1 MQKTSLASLVSL
13 RQNSTS
19 SVRNGGPSNRPSES
33 QISLHVSD
41 SKRRSAD
48 DSESSR
54 TLVYSGSSSHSAEL
68 RKQKSSL
75 FSFSRLKTRQSKPHL
90 RQDSDDSEHPS
101 LRPPVPPLPEPV
113 YNNVFNG
120 LPTPSMSSPS
130 ITLKKEKR
138 DKGKKKASQPAVP
151 PSPPPK
157 NNGQEFT
164 GDFNLDSMDGI
175 VDFSIA
181 SSGLSPSHPKDSG
194 SPSGVDSYS
203 DSSFNHH
210 FLPPSEFSDPFSP
223 TSLQDKRKGIIPLG
237 DYRKVS
243 PKTMLPPHRINSA
256 PFGDLTAD
264 SSSTGPG
271 SPTWVP
277 PESWAVEKG
286 AEDPYNNLELSEPQ
300 ESCSD
305 GEGGKRRTG
314 EDRSTRNGRR
324 VRHPHSASFTSV
336 ISATSRSSRTTIRQN
351 SAGYTFKMKIFRQNS
366 TYHVIA
372 IDPESTVAN
381 LMARLNKKMLLEEDN
396 AQYNLY
402 LKEQGRGEFLSSGVF
417 GMHGCLGLCI
427 L

>member
-1 MQKTSLASLVSL
+1 MQKTSLASIVSL

-19 SVRNGGPSNRPSES
+19 SIRNGGSSNRPSES
-33 QISLHVSD
+33 QISLHVPD

-54 TLVYSGSSSHSAEL
+54 GLVYSGSSSNSAEL

-75 FSFSRLKTRQSKPHL
+75 FSFSRLKTRQSKPNL
-90 RQDSDDSEHPS
+90 RADSDDTEHPS

-113 YNNVFNG
+113 YNNNVFNG
-120 LPTPSMSSPS
+120 VPSPSMSSPS
-130 ITLKKEKR
+130 VTLKKEKR
-138 DKGKKKASQPAVP
+138 DKGKKKASQPAAP

-181 SSGLSPSHPKDSG
+181 SSGLSPSNPNPKDSG
-194 SPSGVDSYS
+194 SPSGAESQS
-203 DSSFNHH
+203 DISFNHH

-223 TSLQDKRKGIIPLG
+223 TSVQDKRKAIIPQG

-243 PKTMLPPHRINSA
+243 PKTMLPPNRISGP
-256 PFGDLTAD
+256 PFGDLTTD

-286 AEDPYNNLELSEPQ
+286 AEDPYNNPELSEPH
-300 ESCSD
+300 ESGSD
-305 GEGGKRRTG
+305 CEGGKRRNV

-324 VRHPHSASFTSV
+324 MRHPHSASFTSV
-336 ISATSRSSRTTIRQN
+336 VSTTSRSSRTTIRQN
-351 SAGYTFKMKIFRQNS
+351 PAGYTFKMKIFRQNS

-372 IDPESTVAN
+372 IDPDSTVAN

-402 LKEQGRGEFLSSGVF
+402 LKEQGRGEF
-417 GMHGCLGLCI
+417 
-427 L
+427 